1 MDSPITNL
9 IERGLTSIWRVLKSI
24 IHRKKYFVQIA
35 FRLQKLRFIY
45 KCGISSTKTA
55 FRLQKFSFQFTKL
68 HFELQSCVSECN
80 SAVSECNS
88 AEGKR
93 THVNLLENSR
103 FRDIIIVNVR
113 R

>member
-1 MDSPITNL
+1 MNKQVTGVDSPITNL

-55 FRLQKFSFQFTKL
+55 FRIQKFSFKFAKL
-68 HFELQSCVSECN
+68 HFELQRCISECN
-80 SAVSECNS
+80 SPSMIYE
-88 AEGKR
+88 E
-93 THVNLLENSR
+93 LEER
-103 FRDIIIVNVR
+103 LRV
-113 R
+113 

>member
-68 HFELQSCVSECN
+68 HFELQSCISECN
-80 SAVSECNS
+80 SPYALFSSFNVSFSEMNKMKC
-88 AEGKR
+88 
-93 THVNLLENSR
+93 T
-103 FRDIIIVNVR
+103 DIGQKIAI
-113 R
+113 